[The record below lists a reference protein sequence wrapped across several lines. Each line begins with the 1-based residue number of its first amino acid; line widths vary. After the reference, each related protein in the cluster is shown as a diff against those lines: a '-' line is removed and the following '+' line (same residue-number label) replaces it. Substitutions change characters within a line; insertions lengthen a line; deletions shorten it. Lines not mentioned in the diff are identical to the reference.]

1 VIAEEPQGFAHDDAN
16 IRRLC
21 ALAEVSRASYYR
33 RRGPHGAAREDA
45 DLRDLIHRIAL
56 EDRHYGYRR
65 VKRELFRRGVVVN
78 HKRVARL
85 MREDNLLAL
94 RGKPFV
100 PQTTMSKHD
109 CPIRPNLV
117 RGLKPTGLDQIWVA
131 DITYVRLAEAFVYL
145 AVILDAFSRKVIGWA
160 LADHLQA
167 SLALAALDM
176 ALAARDPAPGS
187 LIHHSDRGVQYASNL
202 YVERLESRGV
212 AISMSR
218 PANPY
223 DNAKAESFMK
233 TLKAEEVNGAIY
245 LDLDDAERHIGAF
258 IETVY
263 NAKRLHSALGYKP
276 PQEFEAEIRQAESQP
291 MRSQPLSL
299 N

>member
-1 VIAEEPQGFAHDDAN
+1 MIAEDPQGFVQDEAN
-16 IRRLC
+16 VRRLC
-21 ALAEVSRASYYR
+21 ALAQVSRAGYYR
-33 RRGPHGAAREDA
+33 RRGPHAAAREDA

-78 HKRVARL
+78 LKRVARL
-85 MREDNLLAL
+85 MRDDNLLAL
-94 RGKPFV
+94 RAKPFV
-100 PQTTMSKHD
+100 PCTTMSKHD
-109 CPIRPNLV
+109 YPIRPNLV

-160 LADHLQA
+160 LADHLAA
-167 SLALAALDM
+167 SLALEALDM
-176 ALAARDPAPGS
+176 ALAARNPAPDS
-187 LIHHSDRGVQYASNL
+187 VIHHSDRGVQYASNV

-233 TLKAEEVNGAIY
+233 TLKAEEVNGSIY
-245 LDLDDAERHIGAF
+245 LDLEDAKKHIGAF

-276 PQEFEAEIRQAESQP
+276 PEEFEAEFRQAEGQRMS
-291 MRSQPLSL
+291 SHPLSL